1 MTIVS
6 IHQPQYIPW
15 IPYFMKVEE
24 SDLFILLDSV
34 DFQKNGLQNRN
45 QIKTS
50 QGAQWLTVPVSQK
63 LGQKISEVQIDNQT
77 DWRKKHWQSIQFSY
91 SKAGAYKVYVEE
103 LMEVF
108 SREWF
113 SLNEL
118 NIYLF
123 TLMLRWLGIERK
135 MVRSSEMETKGN
147 GSDLVLNLCREAGA
161 KRYISGTGGHNYLN
175 EIAFKDAGIELV
187 YRSSVLP
194 EHYPQMYP
202 KAGFIN
208 SLSALDIILNCGQE
222 WRKYMPGVQGGHDSK

>member
-1 MTIVS
+1 MIVS
-6 IHQPQYIPW
+6 IHQPQYLPW
-15 IPYFMKVEE
+15 LPYFLKVDE

-50 QGAQWLTVPVSQK
+50 QGAQWLTVPVRQR
-63 LGQKISEVQIDNQT
+63 LGQKINEVQIDNHV
-77 DWRKKHWQSIQFSY
+77 DWRKKHWQTIQHSY
-91 SKAGAYKVYVEE
+91 GKAGAYKFYAEDLE
-103 LMEVF
+103 DVF
-108 SREWF
+108 SREWS

-123 TLMLRWLGIERK
+123 TLMLHWLGIERK
-135 MVRSSEMETKGN
+135 MQRSSEMKAGGN
-147 GSDLVLNLCREAGA
+147 GSELVLNLCREAGA
-161 KRYISGTGGHNYLN
+161 KQYISGTGGHNYLD
-175 EIAFKDAGIELV
+175 EIAFRDAGIEII

-202 KAGFIN
+202 QAGFIN

-222 WRKYMPGVQGGHDSK
+222 WRKFLPSVPSVQGVA